1 MEVSLSEPPSV
12 ISHRYVTLFLARL
25 YDGTDSLSFRH
36 KCHRNR
42 VNELEIERETRS
54 AVLAAA

>member
-1 MEVSLSEPPSV
+1 MEVSLSERPSV
-12 ISHRYVTLFLARL
+12 ISYRYVTLFLTRL
-25 YDGTDSLSFRH
+25 YDGADSLSCWH

-42 VNELEIERETRS
+42 VNELEIEMETRS